1 METLQLGSTGPNVML
16 LQSTLKKIGFFT
28 SEIDGELGPLTQ
40 TAFINFQKNNFLET
54 DGIVGINTLNALR
67 PYIFG
72 YEFYKVQ
79 SEDTIY
85 SIANKFNTSVN
96 AILTANPN
104 INTSNL
110 LIGATIII
118 PINSIVPTD
127 INYTSQILEMNI
139 GSFKAVYPFLDIGT
153 IGTSVLGTNLYY
165 IKFGNG
171 PKEVFYNASTHA
183 NEWITS
189 PLLMKFIEILS
200 KAYVNN
206 STVYGYNA
214 KQLFNEVSLYIV
226 PMVNPDGVDLVT
238 GLFNPNTTIYKN
250 SQKIA
255 ANFPDI
261 PFPSGWK
268 ANIAGVDLNLQFP
281 AGWAAA
287 RELKFAHGFDKPA
300 PRDYVGLA
308 PLIATEA
315 LALYNFTISHNFNK
329 VLAYHTQGEVIFW
342 QYQNY
347 TPNESQFIVNEFAK
361 VSGYTPEDTPFN
373 SSFAGYKDWF
383 IYAYRK
389 PGFTIEAG
397 LGKNPLP
404 INQFDKIF
412 KDNLGILVLG
422 MVI

>member
-28 SEIDGELGPLTQ
+28 SEIDGEFGPLTQ
-40 TAFINFQKNNFLET
+40 TAVINFQKNNFLEA
-54 DGIVGINTLNALR
+54 DGIVGINTWNALR

-72 YEFYKVQ
+72 YEFYKIQ

-183 NEWITS
+183 
-189 PLLMKFIEILS
+189 K
-200 KAYVNN
+200 
-206 STVYGYNA
+206 
-214 KQLFNEVSLYIV
+214 
-226 PMVNPDGVDLVT
+226 
-238 GLFNPNTTIYKN
+238 
-250 SQKIA
+250 
-255 ANFPDI
+255 
-261 PFPSGWK
+261 
-268 ANIAGVDLNLQFP
+268 
-281 AGWAAA
+281 
-287 RELKFAHGFDKPA
+287 
-300 PRDYVGLA
+300 
-308 PLIATEA
+308 
-315 LALYNFTISHNFNK
+315 
-329 VLAYHTQGEVIFW
+329 
-342 QYQNY
+342 
-347 TPNESQFIVNEFAK
+347 
-361 VSGYTPEDTPFN
+361 
-373 SSFAGYKDWF
+373 
-383 IYAYRK
+383 
-389 PGFTIEAG
+389 
-397 LGKNPLP
+397 
-404 INQFDKIF
+404 
-412 KDNLGILVLG
+412 
-422 MVI
+422 